1 LSHSLAHYVS
11 HIEPLL
17 ILLLAPFFIFPRPDR
32 TPWLMLIVPL
42 LWLCRW
48 LARGR
53 LTVRTPL
60 DLPLLILLAMV
71 LVSLWATFD
80 PALSFPKLC
89 GVFLGITLFYAL
101 VNSVRTERGVWLT
114 TSLLLVS
121 GAAVAGVSLVGTQWS
136 GGKVPMLYPFLAPFY
151 QRLPPLLRGVP
162 RAEEGFSANQVGGTL
177 CLFIPLAAALLLY
190 QVRHPRRALRWTLS
204 TLGLAGVLVLTI
216 GVLLLTQS
224 RQAYL
229 SVVLALLVLG
239 AFQGRWSRV
248 AAIAALIAGAGLV
261 AWYGPEKTA
270 QAIFGV
276 RSLDMLAGYASWA
289 GRVEIWNRSLRVLWD
304 HPLTGIG
311 FDTLF
316 CVIHARYPTFLI
328 VPGRDLT
335 HAHNIFLQAALNLG
349 LPGLAAFV
357 WLLAAFGW
365 MLWRVWRGTTFPAY
379 RTLVIGLF
387 SGLLAHLIFGLAD
400 AVALGAKP
408 GVFIWAYLGL
418 GAALWASEQ
427 GGGGAEKRRRSIV
440 RRLTSMLRSRFTFH
454 DSRFWSLGIG
464 LLVILSLFGWGYGRL
479 ARART
484 WLSLIEA
491 DLTAMQTLAREGP
504 QAIAPWQPE
513 ELLRATRSDLLG
525 LEAEFALPLALAS
538 HLGWLP
544 GYGADL
550 EAAPALL
557 QMGLSLTVIGED
569 VLEPLHPL
577 LALSEED
584 AAGDEGVLEAV
595 VGTFQ
600 SARPQLTETLV
611 TLEEVRRTRQAIRTA
626 RLSPWMGRWV
636 AQFDQMLPLLED
648 SVRGALALPE
658 LLGRSEPRT
667 YLVLIQNDDE
677 LRPTGGFISGA
688 AWVVLE
694 EGRVVELT
702 FEDSYAVD
710 DFSQPYP
717 DPPVP
722 LREIMGAQLWL
733 FRDSNWSPDFPTSAR
748 AAIELYRLRYDV
760 EIDGVLALD
769 QQALQ
774 SFVASLEPLEIAE
787 YPPDAAYPQP
797 LTGENV
803 IQAVRESWAPS
814 EDEGF
819 TNEWWRRRKDF
830 MGRLLTEAVRKLQ
843 DEPGEVNLMSLAWAA
858 VRASEERHLFV
869 YVPEAEVLH
878 QAGWDGALL
887 DAPGDYLMVVD
898 ANLGFNKVNPYVTES
913 LSYTVDLRDPS
924 RPQAT
929 LIILHRHN
937 APETGDP
944 ETSVPCLHE
953 PRYDLTYEQ
962 MMHRCYWDYVRI
974 YVPRGSRLLEAT
986 PHPVPGSM
994 LLTGE
999 DLTGEVQV
1007 LPDEAGRT
1015 VFATFLV
1022 LAPGEWTETRFVY
1035 ELPSGA
1041 VEPEGNTWRYTLRI
1055 QKQGGTSANEVQVAL
1070 ALPAEAKV
1078 VSISPPP
1085 TEREGNVLLYRLLLR
1100 TDIDLEVHLQA
1111 P

>member
-328 VPGRDLT
+328 VPGRDL
-335 HAHNIFLQAALNLG
+335 
-349 LPGLAAFV
+349 
-357 WLLAAFGW
+357 
-365 MLWRVWRGTTFPAY
+365 
-379 RTLVIGLF
+379 
-387 SGLLAHLIFGLAD
+387 
-400 AVALGAKP
+400 
-408 GVFIWAYLGL
+408 
-418 GAALWASEQ
+418 
-427 GGGGAEKRRRSIV
+427 
-440 RRLTSMLRSRFTFH
+440 SMLRSRFTFH